1 MFDHAW
7 VFLLLR
13 KLHVES
19 NRLVIARWSGAKCR
33 FKLKLMS
40 SIMNIDQFLYDL
52 PQELIAQQPN
62 EKRSQSRLLYLN
74 RATGEKKDLFFQDL
88 LSLLTA
94 GDVLVFNDTKVIPA
108 RLLGEKSTGGQV
120 EVLVERIVNDHTV
133 LAHVRANRSPK
144 PGNQLLLENTLTVHV
159 VARVDDLFEL
169 SFESEQPVLQ
179 ILETIGR
186 LPLPPYVTHSPT
198 ALDAERYQTVFA
210 RHPGAVAAPTAG
222 LHFDDDLFEALQSKN
237 IRCLFVT
244 LHVGAG
250 TFQPLRVNTIEDHT
264 MHSEYLAI
272 SEDVCQAINTAKQQ
286 GRRVIAVGTTVV
298 RCLESVATGGRVAPF
313 RGETNIFIYP
323 GFEFQIIDGLVTNFH
338 LPGSTLLL
346 LVSAFAKQQPILAA
360 YQHAI
365 EQRYRFFSYGDAM
378 FIA

>member
-1 MFDHAW
+1 
-7 VFLLLR
+7 
-13 KLHVES
+13 
-19 NRLVIARWSGAKCR
+19 
-33 FKLKLMS
+33 
-40 SIMNIDQFLYDL
+40 MNIDQFLYDL

-74 RATGEKKDLFFQDL
+74 RTTDEKKDLLFQDL
-88 LSLLTA
+88 LSLLEA

-120 EVLVERIVNDHTV
+120 EVLVERIVNDNTV
-133 LAHVRANRSPK
+133 LAHVRSNRSPK
-144 PGNQLLLENTLTVHV
+144 AGSQLLLESRLTAHV
-159 VARVDDLFEL
+159 IARVDDLFEL
-169 SFESEQPVLQ
+169 RFESEQPVLQ

-186 LPLPPYVTHSPT
+186 LPLPPYVTRSPT
-198 ALDAERYQTVFA
+198 ELDTERYQTVFA

-222 LHFDDDLFEALQSKN
+222 LHFDDDLFDALQSKGVS
-237 IRCLFVT
+237 CLFVT

-250 TFQPLRVNTIEDHT
+250 TFQPLRGNTIEDHT

-272 SEDVCQAINTAKQQ
+272 SEEVCHAINTAKQQ
-286 GRRVIAVGTTVV
+286 VRRVIAVGTTVV
-298 RCLESVATGGRVAPF
+298 RCLESVATRGRVAPF

-346 LVSAFAKQQPILAA
+346 LVSAFAQQQRILAA

-378 FIA
+378 FIV

>member
-1 MFDHAW
+1 M
-7 VFLLLR
+7 
-13 KLHVES
+13 ES
-19 NRLVIARWSGAKCR
+19 NRLVIAAWPGAKCQL
-33 FKLKLMS
+33 KLKLMF

-52 PQELIAQQPN
+52 PAELIAQQPN

-74 RATGEKKDLFFQDL
+74 RATGEKKDLLFQDV

-120 EVLVERIVNDHTV
+120 EVLVERIVNEHTV

-144 PGNQLLLENTLTVHV
+144 QGNQLLLENTLIVHV
-159 VARVDDLFEL
+159 VARKGDLFEL
-169 SFESEQPVLQ
+169 NFESEQPVLQ

-186 LPLPPYVTHSPT
+186 LPLPPYVTRSPT
-198 ALDAERYQTVFA
+198 TLDAERYQTVFA

-222 LHFDDDLFEALQSKN
+222 LHFDNPLLEVLQSKN

-272 SEDVCQAINTAKQQ
+272 SEDVCQTINAAKQQ

-298 RCLESVATGGRVAPF
+298 RCLESVAVGGRVAPF

-346 LVSAFAKQQPILAA
+346 LVSAFAKPPRILAA